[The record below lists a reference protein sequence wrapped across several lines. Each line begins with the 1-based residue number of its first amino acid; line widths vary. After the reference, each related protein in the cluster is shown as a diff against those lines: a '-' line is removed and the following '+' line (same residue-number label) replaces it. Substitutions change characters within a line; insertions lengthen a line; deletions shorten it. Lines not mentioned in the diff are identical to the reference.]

1 MNATPAIA
9 DPATELL
16 AAGSL
21 DRAANSGGSRHG
33 LASAWRWLA
42 SAWRSVASLGQ
53 WLLGLSAI
61 VLGLSLASSVP
72 LVQFLTLGYLLEA
85 SGRVVRTGRLRDG
98 LVGVRPA
105 AKVGGMVLGCW
116 LVLLPVRLIRSLA
129 TSAQLVD
136 PGGPAERGW
145 LIAWAVVVSLA
156 MLHLIGA
163 LARGGRL
170 RHFLWPAPLRTPRL
184 LLRRGALAE
193 ARDAMWNFV
202 VGMRLPYFFWLGLRG
217 FVGGL
222 LWIVVPVTLIGASP
236 RVPVLGFL
244 GSLLLALV
252 VLYLP
257 FGQTRFAAENRFR
270 AMFEIASLRRWFRR
284 APLALAGA
292 LGLMLALSLPLY
304 VFKIE
309 LLPRDAAWMP
319 GLFFI
324 GFALPSR
331 LLMGWACAY
340 AERRPR
346 MRNWLVRQVARLA
359 MLALALAYVGI
370 VYFTQ
375 YTSWYGLA
383 SLYQQHAFLLPAPF
397 LNY

>member
-1 MNATPAIA
+1 MHATPAIA
-9 DPATELL
+9 ELSTTLLVAAADLPVLELAPDGRRPHFIVRAWRL
-16 AAGSL
+16 AASL
-21 DRAANSGGSRHG
+21 TH
-33 LASAWRWLA
+33 
-42 SAWRSVASLGQ
+42 
-53 WLLGLSAI
+53 WLLGLAAI
-61 VLGLSLASSVP
+61 VVGLSLASSVP

-98 LVGVRPA
+98 LIGVRPA
-105 AKVGGMVLGCW
+105 ARLGGMVLGVW
-116 LVLLPVRLIRSLA
+116 LVLLPVRLVRSLA
-129 TSAQLVD
+129 TNAQLVD
-136 PGGPAERGW
+136 PGGPRERAW
-145 LIAWAVVVSLA
+145 FIAWAVVMSLA

-163 LARGGRL
+163 LVRGGRL
-170 RHFLWPAPLRTPRL
+170 RHFLWPAPLRVLRL
-184 LLRRGALAE
+184 LVRRRALAE
-193 ARDAMWNFV
+193 ARDATCDFV
-202 VGMRLPYFFWLGLRG
+202 TGMRLPYFFWLGLRG

-222 LWIVVPVTLIGASP
+222 VWIILPVTLIGASP
-236 RVPVLGFL
+236 RAPALGLL
-244 GSLLLALV
+244 GSLLLAV
-252 VLYLP
+252 VVVYLP
-257 FGQTRFAAENRFR
+257 FAQTRFAAENRLL
-270 AMFEIASLRRWFRR
+270 AMFELRALRQWFRR
-284 APLALAGA
+284 APLALAAA

-309 LLPRDAAWMP
+309 LVPRDAAWMP

-324 GFALPSR
+324 AFALPSR
-331 LLMGWACAY
+331 LLVGWACAY

-346 MRNWLVRQVARLA
+346 MRHWLLRQGTRLA